1 MSTAK
6 QRALDLLR
14 ERQKE
19 FHVFKMGN
27 NMINYFVKL
36 YQERFPDE
44 DWSRCSVEIDLPDG
58 DAFSK
63 VYAMKPFVRW
73 GAADS
78 MVIERELKTKAPAWL
93 HEFYGEIECAALCF
107 LTDVEILTPLEI
119 VEAEMVRR
127 EIVGEDEKGSRLIL
141 FAEEPGSGYGFYA
154 YQSREG
160 DWQVVFGLSRG
171 TGTAEVDEDAWK
183 VEIGDSDIFEWLER
197 MLATDAYPLIKGY
210 ERFERCYAEKVGVL
224 KLPLPHDDATKP
236 SLA

>member
-19 FHVFKMGN
+19 FHVFKTGN
-27 NMINYFVKL
+27 VQIDYFLKL
-36 YQERFPDE
+36 YKKRFPDQ
-44 DWSRCSVEIDLPDG
+44 DWSKCCVEINLPDG

-73 GAADS
+73 GPADS
-78 MVIERELKTKAPAWL
+78 TVIERELKTKAPAWL
-93 HEFYGEIECAALCF
+93 HEFYSEIECAALCF
-107 LTDVEILTPLEI
+107 LGDVEILSPLKI
-119 VEAEMVRR
+119 VEAEMERR
-127 EIVGEDEKGSRLIL
+127 EIVCEDEKGSRLIL
-141 FAEEPGSGYGFYA
+141 FAEESGSGYGFFA

-160 DWQVVFGLSRG
+160 AWRVVFGVSRG
-171 TGTAEVDEDAWK
+171 TDTAEVDEDAWK

-224 KLPLPHDDATKP
+224 KLPPPHHDATKP